1 MRIGVVL
8 PNWVGDVVMATPTL
22 RALGSRYP
30 RAKIVG
36 IARPHLLPLL
46 DGSPWLSGRLAWEHR
61 GRGWLGRTWALV
73 RTLRQQRLD
82 AMLILRN
89 SGFAAGVARLS
100 GIRERIG
107 YDRRGSRLFLTRC
120 LAPPR
125 TAGKFTPVS
134 AVDYYLRLARE
145 LDCDTSD
152 RRLELAT
159 TAEDEAAAEAIWE
172 NLSLPDPRQTVLL
185 NIGGAYG
192 RAKHWP
198 REHCVELSR
207 RLASDLGLA
216 VVILCGPDER
226 TAAQRLAA
234 AASHPR
240 VTSLAN
246 EDVRFGPTKAVLRR
260 ARLLVTTDS
269 GPRHM
274 AAALGTPTITLFGPI
289 DPAWSENYQSNAVH
303 LRLPLACSPCGRR
316 VCPLGHHQC
325 MRDLTP
331 DLVLRSVE
339 QVLEPHQLVKSA

>member
-1 MRIGVVL
+1 
-8 PNWVGDVVMATPTL
+8 
-22 RALGSRYP
+22 
-30 RAKIVG
+30 
-36 IARPHLLPLL
+36 LLPLL
-46 DGSPWLSGRLAWEHR
+46 DGSPWLSGRVAWEHR
-61 GRGWLGRTWALV
+61 GRGWMGRTWALV
-73 RTLRQQRLD
+73 RALRKERPN

-89 SGFAAGVARLS
+89 SGFAAGVSRLS
-100 GIRERIG
+100 GAGERVG

-125 TAGKFTPVS
+125 TAGKFEPVS

-159 TAEDEAAAEAIWE
+159 TAEDEAAADAIWE

-207 RLASDLGLA
+207 RLAVELGLA

-240 VTSLAN
+240 VTSLAS

-331 DLVLRSVE
+331 EIVLRSVE
-339 QVLEPHQLVKSA
+339 QVLDRR